1 MGNTEVG
8 IRAEIHLQYQ
18 SPSSKHIL
26 ARNVSHSCILD
37 SRIPDDQEQNNSS
50 AVETTL
56 HYRIVQVINVL
67 KNTDLLRAQISLE
80 HYLNSLLI

>member
-26 ARNVSHSCILD
+26 ARNVAHSCILD
-37 SRIPDDQEQNNSS
+37 SRIPDDQVRSNSS
-50 AVETTL
+50 VEETTVY
-56 HYRIVQVINVL
+56 YRIVQVINVL
-67 KNTDLLRAQISLE
+67 KNTDLLMAQISLE
-80 HYLNSLLI
+80 HCLNSLLI